1 MRRRS
6 WLKLG
11 VAATVA
17 LAIGGGTVA
26 LLDPGLRDGRLAA
39 AGRRVFT
46 HIGRGLLE
54 GSLPAQP
61 AEHAAA
67 LAGLVDRV
75 DALVASL
82 PAHARQELSQLLSL
96 LAAGLGRRTLAGLSP
111 DWSDATA
118 AEIQQALQ
126 SMRVST
132 LSLRQQAYHALHDIT
147 AAAYFSD
154 RGTWRQLGYPGPID
168 I

>member
-11 VAATVA
+11 VGAATV
-17 LAIGGGTVA
+17 LAVGGGAVS
-26 LLDPGLRDGRLAA
+26 LLDPGLRQGRLAS
-39 AGRRVFT
+39 AGRLVFT
-46 HIGRGLLE
+46 HVGRALLE

-61 AEHAAA
+61 AEQSEA
-67 LAGLVDRV
+67 LAGLLDRV
-75 DALVASL
+75 DALVAAL
-82 PAHARQELSQLLSL
+82 PVHARQELSQLLSL
-96 LAAGLGRRTLAGLSP
+96 LATSAGRRTLAGLSP
-111 DWSDATA
+111 EWAAATT

-126 SMRVST
+126 SMRVSSLT
-132 LSLRQQAYHALHDIT
+132 LRQQAYHALHEIT